1 MNSAR
6 HWCWWWWWWW
16 CWWRWRYAV
25 GVLVVALT
33 LALACSGWE
42 EEVPIWRE
50 LVEGSGRCLVR
61 NNYFVMEATRPLT
74 DCQRLCGGSV
84 DDDGHSGDSDT
95 GGGGGGGVVKTG
107 DGGGGVVKTG
117 DGGGKDGGVVKSFG
131 ANVTREEFEPWAYL
145 SRPIVVRG
153 GALHWPALH
162 IFSESFFRSLYD
174 GVPGSYSDVAHDCQF
189 LPFRTYYL
197 NLQEALARQTRPKHW
212 YFGWSNC
219 SPGVGGVLREVAPRP
234 SFLPRHTEHSALD
247 WIFMGTHGPGAASH
261 LDYVQRPSW
270 QAQIRGTKTWH
281 LRPVPECQ
289 HACPHH
295 LTITVHRGDIVLVDT
310 NQWYHTT
317 VIHPGDISI
326 TIGSEYD

>member
-1 MNSAR
+1 
-6 HWCWWWWWWW
+6 
-16 CWWRWRYAV
+16 
-25 GVLVVALT
+25 
-33 LALACSGWE
+33 
-42 EEVPIWRE
+42 
-50 LVEGSGRCLVR
+50 
-61 NNYFVMEATRPLT
+61 MEATRPLT
-74 DCQRLCGGSV
+74 NCQRLCGANV
-84 DDDGHSGDSDT
+84 DDDGHSSDSDTDGGGGGVVKTGAGVGDGGDSDT
-95 GGGGGGGVVKTG
+95 DGGGGGGVVKTG
-107 DGGGGVVKTG
+107 NGGVVITDGGGGSDDDGVVKTDDD
-117 DGGGKDGGVVKSFG
+117 DGSSDDGGVVKIFG
-131 ANVTREEFEPWAYL
+131 ANVTRDEFEPWAYL

-174 GVPGSYSDVAHDCQF
+174 GVPGSYSDVAHECQF

-270 QAQIRGTKTWH
+270 QAQIRGSKTWH
-281 LRPVPECQ
+281 LHPVPECQ

-295 LTITVHRGDIVLVDT
+295 TTITLHRGDIVLVDT